1 MLKKTL
7 LSLAITA
14 STAGL
19 TACNIS
25 SIDNNEEVDSKPLT
39 SGQSAA
45 NGGTAAINTL
55 PIFDPASKDDLG
67 IPKMPL
73 ITDLLFSGDADA
85 DGADGTIPFPAGDK
99 TLTDDGYNPIFSAFA
114 DMDGFS
120 TAAAIDIP
128 FTAGLDQSSI
138 HVSGPNQNVFLVPL
152 SYRNDP
158 ITGGKSKDGKEPALE
173 KGAEATISAI
183 PFDFANIPAITATAV
198 SYSDSDSGDKDVLR
212 IYPTTPLKGATRYL
226 VVVTN
231 GIKDSNA
238 RNVIAPTVIGAIAS
252 GVTPVVGSAGALGA
266 AVRNWLDLA
275 QGYFGL
281 SPEPAVK
288 QLDATNVVY
297 TTTFTTGGTTEV
309 LSAMAAPHLALG
321 VDAIAQTLPAN
332 FRYLVETR
340 LVAGDTDTE
349 AATALATAVITAG
362 GSMTAETAGGAVLLA
377 RHLPQPAPRVAT
389 FTATINNLG
398 PTLSG
403 TASALQSGGG
413 LSSDEETSVV
423 DAANNITSVSA
434 TIALANGSIKLPY
447 YLSAP
452 QGGAVAATGD
462 STLLTATAGRAIA
475 SMWKADDSLGTDFS
489 ALLGRIGLTAADVSP
504 PSTNVTR
511 HFPLAKA
518 GDHADDSNSIGYVD
532 VPVSVI
538 YDTACAGTHKPVI
551 YQHGI
556 TSTRTP
562 AIGFATQL
570 MARTADNCYATIA
583 IDLPMHGWTP
593 NNGMEKTLM
602 SLTYGTAN
610 PADAA
615 ANIGAGTFAQ
625 RHFGLT
631 SDSGIPTAMFNAD
644 NSVKDIASSGSLFI
658 NILNFQN
665 TRDNTRQAVMDLMN
679 LNASLAF
686 IDFKGDATPDF
697 DLTSGVS
704 FAGHSL
710 GAITGTSFLAVNN
723 ALAPNA
729 ATNKPATETSSYLNL
744 VNAGVLANGGGQLT
758 KLLENSP
765 GFSPSV
771 LGGFTALGTV
781 AGLDLSQG
789 SKLLETAL
797 VVFQGTVDSADPINF
812 GSMLKATAPL
822 SGVLAFEVVG
832 NGTAATGPYSNTN
845 PADLAVPNNT
855 NPPLVSVD
863 ADTTNNDLA
872 ATSSSPLGGSQA
884 MHAQIGLIQIDETV
898 TTGTAPLRNV
908 VRFTDGTHT
917 SFGSASDEDPTDNA
931 GVVNGEMMQ
940 QSASFISSGGKGVT
954 IGGVDATIV
963 QEVAQ

>member
-55 PIFDPASKDDLG
+55 PIFDPASKDALG

-85 DGADGTIPFPAGDK
+85 DGTDGTIPFPAGDK
-99 TLTDDGYNPIFSAFA
+99 QLGDDGYNPIFSAFA

-128 FTAGLDQSSI
+128 FTAELDQSSI

-158 ITGGKSKDGKEPALE
+158 ITGGESKDGKEPVLE
-173 KGAEATISAI
+173 KGAESTISAI

-198 SYSDSDSGDKDVLR
+198 SYSDSDSDAKDVLR
-212 IYPTTPLKGATRYL
+212 IYPNTPLKGATRYL

-252 GVTPVVGSAGALGA
+252 GVTPVVGSAGALGS

-275 QGYFGL
+275 EGFFGL
-281 SPEPAVK
+281 SPTVDPAVK
-288 QLDATNVVY
+288 TLNATNVVY

-321 VDAIAQTLPAN
+321 VNAIAQTLPAN
-332 FRYLVETR
+332 LRYLVETR

-349 AATALATAVITAG
+349 AATALSTAAG
-362 GSMTAETAGGAVLLA
+362 GSLTAQQAGGAVLLA
-377 RHLPQPAPRVAT
+377 KHLPQPAPRVAD
-389 FTATINNLG
+389 FAADIENLG
-398 PTLSG
+398 STLIG
-403 TASALQSGGG
+403 NANGLLLAGALTQ
-413 LSSDEETSVV
+413 EER
-423 DAANNITSVSA
+423 DAAVAAGNAINAVSP
-434 TIALANGSIKLPY
+434 TIALANGSVKLPY

-452 QGGAVAATGD
+452 QGGIANQ
-462 STLLTATAGRAIA
+462 TLLTQTAPRVIA

-489 ALLGRIGLTAADVSP
+489 DLLAAIGLGAEDVTP

-511 HFPLAKA
+511 HFPLAKV
-518 GDHADDSNSIGYVD
+518 GDHAVEANPLGYVD
-532 VPVSVI
+532 VPVSVT
-538 YDTACAGTHKPVI
+538 YDTACVGQHKPVI

-562 AIGFATQL
+562 AISFAAQL
-570 MARTADNCYATIA
+570 MARTGNNCYATVA

-593 NNGMEKTLM
+593 NNGLEKVLLTL
-602 SLTYGTAN
+602 SYGSQ
-610 PADAA
+610 DAA
-615 ANIGAGTFAQ
+615 GYASNMPAGTFAQ

-631 SDSGIPTAMFNAD
+631 SDGAGKPTAMFDANGPKSTA
-644 NSVKDIASSGSLFI
+644 KSGSLYI

-686 IDFKGDATPDF
+686 MDFKGDVTKDF
-697 DLTSGVS
+697 DLSTGVS

>member
-25 SIDNNEEVDSKPLT
+25 SIDNNDEVNSKPLT

-45 NGGTAAINTL
+45 NGGTAANNTL
-55 PIFDPASKDDLG
+55 PIFDPASKDALG

-73 ITDLLFSGDADA
+73 ITDLLFSGTPDT
-85 DGADGTIPFPAGDK
+85 DGADGTIPFPAGNK
-99 TLTDDGYNPIFSAFA
+99 QLGDDGYNPIFSAFA

-128 FTAGLDQSSI
+128 FTAELDQSSI

-158 ITGGKSKDGKEPALE
+158 ITGGVSKDGKEPALE
-173 KGAEATISAI
+173 KEAEATIAAI
-183 PFDFANIPAITATAV
+183 PFDFANIPAITATAI
-198 SYSDSDSGDKDVLR
+198 SYSDSDSGAKDVLR
-212 IYPTTPLKGATRYL
+212 IYPNTPLKGATRYL

-252 GVTPVVGSAGALGA
+252 GVTPVVGSAGALGS

-275 QGYFGL
+275 EGFFGL
-281 SPEPAVK
+281 SPTVDPAVK
-288 QLDATNVVY
+288 TLNATNVVY

-309 LSAMAAPHLALG
+309 LFAMAAPHLALG
-321 VDAIAQTLPAN
+321 VNDIAQTLPAN
-332 FRYLVETR
+332 LRYLVETR

-349 AATALATAVITAG
+349 AATALATAAG
-362 GSMTAETAGGAVLLA
+362 GSLTVQEAGGAVLLA
-377 RHLPQPAPRVAT
+377 KHLPQPAPRVAD
-389 FTATINNLG
+389 FAADIENLG
-398 PTLSG
+398 STLISNANG
-403 TASALQSGGG
+403 LLLAGALTQ
-413 LSSDEETSVV
+413 EER
-423 DAANNITSVSA
+423 DAAVAAGNAINAVSP
-434 TIALANGSIKLPY
+434 TIALANGSVKLPY

-452 QGGAVAATGD
+452 QGGIANQ
-462 STLLTATAGRAIA
+462 TLLTQTAPRVIA

-489 ALLGRIGLTAADVSP
+489 DLLAAIGLGAEDVTP

-511 HFPLAKA
+511 HFPLAEV
-518 GDHADDSNSIGYVD
+518 GDHAVEANPLGYVD
-532 VPVSVI
+532 VPVSVT
-538 YDTACAGTHKPVI
+538 YDTACVGQHKPVI

-562 AIGFATQL
+562 AISFAAQLITHTQ
-570 MARTADNCYATIA
+570 DNCYATVA

-593 NNGMEKTLM
+593 NNGLEKVLLTL
-602 SLTYGTAN
+602 SYGSQ
-610 PADAA
+610 DAA
-615 ANIGAGTFAQ
+615 GYVTNMPAGTFAQ

-631 SDSGIPTAMFNAD
+631 SNGAGQPTAMFDANGPKSTA
-644 NSVKDIASSGSLFI
+644 KSGSLYI

-686 IDFKGDATPDF
+686 MDFKGDATKDF
-697 DLTSGVS
+697 DLSTGVS

-723 ALAPNA
+723 KLAPNA

-744 VNAGVLANGGGQLT
+744 VDAGVLANGGGQLT

-771 LGGFTALGTV
+771 LGGFTALGTL

-812 GSMLKATAPL
+812 GSMLKATAPS

-832 NGTAATGPYSNTN
+832 NGTAATGPYGTTN

-898 TTGTAPLRNV
+898 TTGKAPLRNV

>member
-7 LSLAITA
+7 LSLAIAA

-25 SIDNNEEVDSKPLT
+25 STAENSEVDSKSIT
-39 SGQSAA
+39 SGQSVAS
-45 NGGTAAINTL
+45 GGTAANNTL
-55 PIFDPASKDDLG
+55 PIFDPAGKDALG

-73 ITDLLFSGDADA
+73 ITDLLFSGAPDA
-85 DGADGTIPFPAGDK
+85 DGSDGTIPFPAGDK
-99 TLTDDGYNPIFSAFA
+99 QLGDEGYNPIFSAFA

-158 ITGGKSKDGKEPALE
+158 ITGGVSKDGKEPALE
-173 KGAEATISAI
+173 KGAEATIAAI
-183 PFDFANIPAITATAV
+183 PYDFANIPAITATAV
-198 SYSDSDSGDKDVLR
+198 SYSDSGSDAKDILR
-212 IYPTTPLKGATRYL
+212 IYPNVPLKGATRYL

-231 GIKDSNA
+231 GIKDSSA

-252 GVTPVVGSAGALGA
+252 GVTPVDGSTGALGS

-275 QGYFGL
+275 QGFFGN
-281 SPEPAVK
+281 SPTVDPAVK
-288 QLDATNVVY
+288 TLNATNVVY

-309 LSAMAAPHLALG
+309 LSAMAAPHLALD
-321 VDAIAQTLPAN
+321 VDAIAQKLPAN
-332 FRYLVETR
+332 LRYFVETK
-340 LVAGDTDTE
+340 LVAGVSDSD
-349 AATALATAVITAG
+349 AASALYQAAG
-362 GSMTAETAGGAVLLA
+362 AQNGPLTPTSAGGAVLLA
-377 RHLPQPAPRVAT
+377 KHLPQPAPRVAD
-389 FTATINNLG
+389 FDADIENLG
-398 PTLSG
+398 SKLIGNANGLLLAGALTQEERDAAVAAG
-403 TASALQSGGG
+403 TAIN
-413 LSSDEETSVV
+413 D
-423 DAANNITSVSA
+423 VST
-434 TIALANGSIKLPY
+434 TIALANGSVKLPY

-452 QGGAVAATGD
+452 QGGIANQA
-462 STLLTATAGRAIA
+462 LLTQTAPRVIA

-489 ALLGRIGLTAADVSP
+489 DLLAAIGLGAEDVTP

-511 HFPLAKA
+511 HFPLAKV
-518 GDHADDSNSIGYVD
+518 GDHAVAGNPLGYVD
-532 VPVSVI
+532 VPVSVT
-538 YDTACAGTHKPVI
+538 YDTACTGQHKPVI

-562 AIGFATQL
+562 AISFAAQL
-570 MARTADNCYATIA
+570 MARTQDNCYATVA

-593 NNGMEKTLM
+593 NNGLEKVLLTL
-602 SLTYGTAN
+602 SYGSQ
-610 PADAA
+610 DAA
-615 ANIGAGTFAQ
+615 GYASNMPAGTFAQ

-631 SDSGIPTAMFNAD
+631 SNGAGEPTAMFDANGPKSTA
-644 NSVKDIASSGSLFI
+644 KSGSLYI

-686 IDFKGDATPDF
+686 MDFKGDATKDF
-697 DLTSGVS
+697 DLSTGVS

-710 GAITGTSFLAVNN
+710 GAITGTTFLAVNN

-771 LGGFTALGTV
+771 LGGFNALGTV

-789 SKLLETAL
+789 SRLLETAL
-797 VVFQGTVDSADPINF
+797 VVFQGTVDSADPLNF
-812 GSMLKATAPL
+812 GSILKATAPL

-832 NGTAATGPYSNTN
+832 NGTAATGPYGNTN

-855 NPPLVSVD
+855 NPPLASVD

-872 ATSSSPLGGSQA
+872 ATSSSPLGGSQP
-884 MHAQIGLIQIDETV
+884 MHAQIGLVQIDETIA
-898 TTGTAPLRNV
+898 TGTAPLRNA
-908 VRFTDGTHT
+908 VRFTDGTHS
-917 SFGSASDEDPTDNA
+917 SFGTASDGDSTDNA
-931 GVVNGEMMQ
+931 GAVNGEMMQ
-940 QSASFISSGGKGVT
+940 QSASFISSGGKSVT

-963 QEVAQ
+963 QEVAK